1 VNCLVVVSCCKQGLS
16 KTEAVDAMILVVMH
30 LVADDGNYSYAC
42 KVDLEKTDLRW

>member
-1 VNCLVVVSCCKQGLS
+1 
-16 KTEAVDAMILVVMH
+16 MH